1 MIIPYNAFMFG
12 KDPEQAAEAKSYGA
26 NGDSIRISAGLEKKE
41 DILDT
46 LKYALDKAI
55 EVKKAGKKD

>member
-1 MIIPYNAFMFG
+1 MFG